1 MCLEEELYEML
12 CVARKCKG
20 KLHKV
25 ASTLRDGTRELGV
38 LLLNVAVFRMH
49 CNSWD
54 IEVDQ
59 GQGCV
64 ARFRVTRS

>member
-1 MCLEEELYEML
+1 
-12 CVARKCKG
+12 
-20 KLHKV
+20 
-25 ASTLRDGTRELGV
+25 
-38 LLLNVAVFRMH
+38 LNVAVFRMH